1 MPPPAGRGEDIPS
14 PRHGRREHV
23 SRVVP
28 SERISILAALLTPF
42 DDRGGVDHEALRA
55 HVDDLLSEGVDGIMP
70 CGTSGEGPLLGEDE
84 AAAVIGTV
92 VEEAAGRVPVLAHVG
107 RAATRET
114 LRLARQATDAGA
126 AALVACV
133 PYYYALD
140 ERQVLNHYTTLIAST
155 GLPVYAYTIPSRT
168 GNDLSPGA
176 VQVLAGEGLAGV
188 KDSTKSFERHLEYLE
203 IARAVADPDDFAV
216 FMGSDTMVLDAL
228 QAGAAGSVSALANLR
243 PDLLSSLKRA
253 FLEHDEVGA
262 KSLQEEIT
270 RVRAEVWRGPAL
282 SGLKQAVARRLS
294 ARGIA
299 YPARLRAPL
308 G

>member
-1 MPPPAGRGEDIPS
+1 M
-14 PRHGRREHV
+14 
-23 SRVVP
+23 
-28 SERISILAALLTPF
+28 AALLTPF
-42 DDRGGVDHEALRA
+42 DDHGGVDHEALRA
-55 HVDDLLSEGVDGIMP
+55 HVDDLISEGVDGIMP

-92 VEEAAGRVPVLAHVG
+92 VEGAAGRAPVLAHVG

-114 LRLARQATDAGA
+114 VQLGRLATDAGA
-126 AALVACV
+126 NALVACL

-140 ERQVLNHYTTLIAST
+140 ERQVVNHYTTLMAST
-155 GLPVYAYTIPSRT
+155 DMQVYAYTIPSRT

-176 VQVLAGEGLAGV
+176 VQVLADEGLAGL

-203 IARAVADPDDFAV
+203 IAGAVADSDNFAV
-216 FMGSDTMVLDAL
+216 FMGSDAMVLDAL

-253 FLEHDEVGA
+253 FIEDDRVEA
-262 KSLQEEIT
+262 KSLQEKIT
-270 RVRAEVWRGPAL
+270 RVRAEVSTGPAL
-282 SGLKQAVARRLS
+282 AGLKAAVARRLS